1 MIILRTTPDGF
12 VEIRLDGS
20 RSHLDAKA
28 LQGLIGRVIGRGKA
42 EGKIGQQNVRIVVA
56 NDGTSGESHSA
67 VSEA

>member
-1 MIILRTTPDGF
+1 MITTRTAPDGF

-28 LQGLIGRVIGRGKA
+28 PQSLIGRVIGRGKA
-42 EGKIGQQNVRIVVA
+42 EGRIGQQNVRIVVV
-56 NDGTSGESHSA
+56 NDGTSGSGHDA